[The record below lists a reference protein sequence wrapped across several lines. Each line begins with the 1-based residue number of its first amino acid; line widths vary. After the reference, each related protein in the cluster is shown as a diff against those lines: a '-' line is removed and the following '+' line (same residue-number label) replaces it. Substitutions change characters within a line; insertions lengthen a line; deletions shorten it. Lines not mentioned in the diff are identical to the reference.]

1 MMLAR
6 WRIFH
11 SFTQD
16 LLSSG
21 CGLGT
26 RDSAVNKTHPNPC
39 FHELTFKSGSCYSV
53 PKSCPT
59 LHPPWTAACQSSLSL
74 TISRSLP
81 KFMSIEFVMSSNH
94 LILCRPLLFLP
105 SVFPS
110 IRVFS
115 NESAVHMRLPK
126 YWSFSFSISPSKEF
140 SVLILFKIDWFDL
153 LAFQGSLKCLI
164 QHHSSKA
171 SILWRRK
178 C

>member
-1 MMLAR
+1 MVLAR

-11 SFTQD
+11 SFTKD

-74 TISRSLP
+74 TISWSLP
-81 KFMSIEFVMSSNH
+81 KFMSIELVMSSNH
-94 LILCRPLLFLP
+94 LILCHPCLLLP
-105 SVFPS
+105 SIFPNS
-110 IRVFS
+110 RVFF
-115 NESAVHMRLPK
+115 NESALPIRWPK
-126 YWSFSFSISPSKEF
+126 Y
-140 SVLILFKIDWFDL
+140 
-153 LAFQGSLKCLI
+153 
-164 QHHSSKA
+164 
-171 SILWRRK
+171 
-178 C
+178 